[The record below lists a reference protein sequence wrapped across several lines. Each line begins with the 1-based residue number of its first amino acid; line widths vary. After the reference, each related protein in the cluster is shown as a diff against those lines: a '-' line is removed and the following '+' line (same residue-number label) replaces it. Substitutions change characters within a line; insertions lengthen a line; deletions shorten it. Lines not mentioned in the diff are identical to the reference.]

1 MRLTRH
7 TDYAVRMLMFLA
19 LRNGQLGIIREIA
32 DAYDISRNHL
42 MKVAHELQR
51 NGYLETLR
59 GKGGG
64 LRLAA
69 PPEQIMLGDLIRT
82 MEPDLKMAECFGCDN
97 QCVITPNCQLKFVLD
112 EALGAFLQTLDAYS
126 LDDVIS
132 PRAQKLRQNLGLTL
146 EGDLSPA
153 PNNGSEA

>member
-153 PNNGSEA
+153 PNKGSEA